1 MARLTENRRTISHQ
15 QEWWESRLNFLRSL
29 TLAVQNSPKP
39 ASCFHRNWPLLGIRA
54 LAASIFVIL
63 TAVVVSTALEKLP
76 ALLGTFWAID
86 GFLVL
91 SSAVRS
97 TRPEERSELLVF
109 AGIVSIVL
117 GMSLPVLL
125 ETTSLSLAAAIA
137 AWGLATGLLLAAAVL
152 NIDVPEV
159 RSHFGAS
166 AAVSLLLGLVTAYS
180 DPSDAIVTKWILAHG
195 VAQSYL
201 MGTLAGKLKLEN
213 ERSRG

>member
-1 MARLTENRRTISHQ
+1 M
-15 QEWWESRLNFLRSL
+15 
-29 TLAVQNSPKP
+29 
-39 ASCFHRNWPLLGIRA
+39 RA

-63 TAVVVSTALEKLP
+63 TVVIVSTALEKLP

-91 SSAVRS
+91 GSAVRA
-97 TRPEERSELLVF
+97 TRPEDRSELLVF

-125 ETTSLSLAAAIA
+125 DTKSLSLVAAIA

-152 NIDVPEV
+152 NIDVPDV
-159 RSHFGAS
+159 RSYFGAS
-166 AAVSLLLGLVTAYS
+166 AAVSLLVGLVTAYS
-180 DPSDAIVTKWILAHG
+180 EPSDGIVTKWILAHA

-213 ERSRG
+213 GRSRG